1 MSTIETAVVEAQTED
16 ATPEHAKLLAVVYR
30 RLAAAVKAV
39 KAAERAIKGAWV
51 GAIDVTEARQIRF
64 ASIEK
69 LDRVMDESWAAL
81 RDLPRGTV
89 APGGA
94 TPQTVGLQFFNANL
108 NRSLDKRMSTTDA
121 RLANRRSFG

>member
-1 MSTIETAVVEAQTED
+1 MSTIETAVVETQTED
-16 ATPEHAKLLAVVYR
+16 ASKEHAKTLAVVYR
-30 RLAAAVKAV
+30 RLFAAVKAV

-51 GAIDVTEARQIRF
+51 GAIDLSEARQTRF

-69 LDRVMDESWAAL
+69 LDRIMDESWTVL
-81 RDLPRGTV
+81 TGLPKGTV

-108 NRSLDKRMSTTDA
+108 NRSLAKRMSAADA
-121 RLANRRSFG
+121 RDANRRSFG